1 MKTAT
6 RATRANKNAQP
17 AQLRIKT
24 RKFPRKRRTKTGRKP
39 AGRSFRFSEAKGKT
53 VDYVEFYT
61 VHGYHCVDMA
71 FADKTALH
79 FTIDPAFNVEPG
91 YSSWKTGNQRILR
104 SWAPIH
110 CS

>member
-1 MKTAT
+1 MKTAIPKNRKSPHKT
-6 RATRANKNAQP
+6 RAKAG
-17 AQLRIKT
+17 
-24 RKFPRKRRTKTGRKP
+24 RRP
-39 AGRSFRFSEAKGKT
+39 VGRSFRFSEAKGKT
-53 VDYVEFYT
+53 VEYVEFYT
-61 VHGYHCVDMA
+61 GQGFHCVDLA

-79 FTIDPAFNVEPG
+79 FAIDPAFNVEPG